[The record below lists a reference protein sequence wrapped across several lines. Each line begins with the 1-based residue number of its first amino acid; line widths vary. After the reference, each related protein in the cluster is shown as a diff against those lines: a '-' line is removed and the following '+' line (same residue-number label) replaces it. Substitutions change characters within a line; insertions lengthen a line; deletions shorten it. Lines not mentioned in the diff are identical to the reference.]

1 MYDLMQAGLKAFDAF
16 NSASINKQMTAI
28 SNRVN
33 VANADAANVTRRGQN
48 ALSAAVSSNN
58 RFVQSV
64 NNNRQ
69 LAAAGSAVEA
79 TFVNS
84 LRQQDELLSQG
95 FEASISAAEQLGMSA
110 AASAA
115 AGAGS
120 SATDAVNVA
129 TALRSARVQQSLD
142 DSLET
147 FQYDT
152 SRRAMSIASQAVDG
166 LDVSNQ
172 FTNLDYAT
180 NVAQTKRAP
189 SPWSAAIS
197 SVVSDFTGGSLKGL
211 AKDVGTIY
219 DDLTRGDPA
228 GNGLKLKAAG
238 TGFAPE
244 STGAPAAAADP
255 FSSSLN
261 FDMGKLLL

>member
-1 MYDLMQAGLKAFDAF
+1 MFELMQAGFKAFDAF
-16 NSASINKQMTAI
+16 NSASVNKQLTAI
-28 SNRVN
+28 SNRVA

-58 RFVQSV
+58 RYVQSV

-69 LAAAGSAVEA
+69 LASAGSAVEA

-84 LRQQDELLSQG
+84 LRQQDDLLSQG

-129 TALRSARVQQSLD
+129 TALRSARVQQSMDQSLD
-142 DSLET
+142 T

-172 FTNLDYAT
+172 FTNFDYST
-180 NVAQTKRAP
+180 NVAQTQRAP
-189 SPWSAAIS
+189 SPWSVAIT
-197 SVVSDFTGGSLKGL
+197 SVLAGGNLKGI
-211 AKDVGTIY
+211 AKDVGTGY
-219 DDLTRGDPA
+219 DYLTRSDPA

-238 TGFAPE
+238 TGFAPQ
-244 STGAPAAAADP
+244 STGASAAAADP

-261 FDMGKLLL
+261 FDMGQLLL